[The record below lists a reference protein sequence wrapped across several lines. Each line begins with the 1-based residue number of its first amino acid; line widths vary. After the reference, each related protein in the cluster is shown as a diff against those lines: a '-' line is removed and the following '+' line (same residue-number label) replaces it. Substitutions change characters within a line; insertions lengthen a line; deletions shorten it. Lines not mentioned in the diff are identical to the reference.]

1 MSGMHPD
8 SREMADGGVAT
19 APVGGIF
26 GDHYRILTIGVVLAM
41 STVAFEGMA
50 LTTVAPVVAA
60 ELNGQ
65 NLYGWIFSAFLLT
78 QVISTVVAGQQL
90 DVRGPAAPFAVALVL
105 FGSGLLLGSVAPNIE
120 VLILARAIQGLGGG
134 AVATCVYAVVN
145 ANYPDALRPRMMA
158 SISTAW
164 VVPSL
169 IGPAIA
175 GFVAEWTSWR
185 FVFAGIMP
193 LLVVAGMLATPA
205 FRSGTPPVHKASAA
219 KTSRLRHAIQLAI
232 GAGLFLAG
240 LEARPVLLGVALA
253 VGGIVLGVPA
263 FRSLLPAGTL
273 RALPG
278 LPATVATRGLFIS
291 AFFTTNAFLVLALTS
306 LGGYS
311 AGTAGLAI
319 SAGSLAWTSGAW
331 LQERLDHR
339 WEGQHRE
346 RRVVLG
352 VSLMAAGITGVTI
365 PIVVTGEPNLL
376 LASAAWIIAGLG
388 IGLSHPTIST
398 MAFTHAPQGGEGAVS
413 ASLLLADLATPAVA
427 IGIGG
432 ALVSLGVSAGW
443 EPWVGVSLALGVAVL
458 AIVGSLGAS
467 VRLVSQP

>member
-1 MSGMHPD
+1 
-8 SREMADGGVAT
+8 MAGSSVA
-19 APVGGIF
+19 APTVGGIF

-50 LTTVAPVVAA
+50 LTTVAPVVAS
-60 ELNGQ
+60 ELNGE

-90 DVRGPAAPFAVALVL
+90 DVRGPATPFAVALVL
-105 FGSGLLLGSVAPNIE
+105 FGSGLILGAVAPNIE

-185 FVFAGIMP
+185 VVFAGIVP

-205 FRSGTPPVHKASAA
+205 FRSGVAPARKLSAA
-219 KTSRLRHAIQLAI
+219 RTSRLRQAIQLAI

-240 LEARPVLLGVALA
+240 LEARPVVLGVALA
-253 VGGIVLGVPA
+253 LGGIALGIPA
-263 FRSLLPAGTL
+263 FRALLPAGTM
-273 RALPG
+273 RARPG
-278 LPATVATRGLFIS
+278 LPATVATRGLFVS

-311 AGTAGLAI
+311 PGTAGLAI

-331 LQERLDHR
+331 LQERLDRR
-339 WEGQHRE
+339 WEGQRRE

-352 VSLMAAGITGVTI
+352 VTLMAIGITGVTL
-365 PIVVTGEPNLL
+365 PIVFSGQPNLF
-376 LASAAWIIAGLG
+376 LASGAWVVAGLG

-398 MAFTHAPQGGEGAVS
+398 MAFAQAPQGGEGTVS
-413 ASLLLADLATPAVA
+413 SSLLLADLATPAVT

-432 ALVSLGVSAGW
+432 ALVSLGASAGW
-443 EPWVGVSLALGVAVL
+443 EPWVGVSLALGVAV
-458 AIVGSLGAS
+458 ACVFAALGAAT
-467 VRLVSQP
+467 RLPERDP